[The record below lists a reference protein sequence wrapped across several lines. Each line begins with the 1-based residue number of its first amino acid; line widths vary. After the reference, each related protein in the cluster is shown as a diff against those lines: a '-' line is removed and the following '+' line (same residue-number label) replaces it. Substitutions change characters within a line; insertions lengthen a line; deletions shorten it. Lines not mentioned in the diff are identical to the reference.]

1 MMMLLLLLV
10 LLLLLLLPETLC
22 PRLGSSAC
30 SLNVPRLGAFSIKC
44 MRVCAF
50 TRACVWTCTLAGMGV
65 GKNTTH
71 TCIALL
77 FISSASDSCYSSN
90 SHLVATRPYFPLKS
104 TRYTLLYL
112 RYVA

>member
-1 MMMLLLLLV
+1 MMMMMMLLLL

-50 TRACVWTCTLAGMGV
+50 MRACVRTSTLAGMGV
-65 GKNTTH
+65 GKAPRTPVSLFSSSRQPLTH
-71 TCIALL
+71 AIQATHILL
-77 FISSASDSCYSSN
+77 PRAPTF
-90 SHLVATRPYFPLKS
+90 R
-104 TRYTLLYL
+104 
-112 RYVA
+112 

>member
-1 MMMLLLLLV
+1 MMMMMLLLL

-50 TRACVWTCTLAGMGV
+50 TRACVWTCALAGMGV

-77 FISSASDSCYSSN
+77 LSRQPLTHAIQ
-90 SHLVATRPYFPLKS
+90 ATHI
-104 TRYTLLYL
+104 LLP
-112 RYVA
+112 RAPTFR